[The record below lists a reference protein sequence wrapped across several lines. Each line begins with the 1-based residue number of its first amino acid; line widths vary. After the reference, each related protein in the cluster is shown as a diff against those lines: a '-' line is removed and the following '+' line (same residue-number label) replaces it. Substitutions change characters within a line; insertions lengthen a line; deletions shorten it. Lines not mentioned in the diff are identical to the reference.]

1 MVRKSFLQS
10 RIQSRILSRI
20 LPFIFLVCSGTPF
33 FALSS
38 APLFAQAVSQP
49 SAPAVQPQSAGSVN
63 YNPTRP
69 EPQPNLA
76 IDRDP
81 ILSPDA
87 QDNILTPPPAPPTVA
102 KTTNQP
108 GTNQQPGSVQRGQNG
123 LYTLS
128 EDVNEVLLPC
138 TVVDEKGRLVMD
150 LRQGNFHVFEDG
162 VPQTI
167 ASFEHRD
174 VPVSMGILVDNSGSM
189 IDKRAAATSA
199 ALDLVRASNPQDT
212 AFIVNFSDRAYLDQ
226 GPTSNIN
233 LLERGLSRF
242 DARGMTALYDAV
254 AASADELSHHAR
266 QEKQV
271 LLIITDG
278 ADNASRLSLQQAI
291 RRVQN
296 LGGPVVYSIG
306 LLFDD
311 DKQEAADA
319 RNALQSLSD
328 ETGGI
333 AFFPSSLQDVSQIA
347 QEVAQ
352 DIRNQYI
359 LGYHSTRAASLGGYR
374 TVHVDVSAP
383 GHPKLIVRTRR
394 GYYPRSAAQR
404 QQTAQAA
411 QPATAQP
418 AQPQ

>member
-1 MVRKSFLQS
+1 MIFRPFMVRKSFLQS
-10 RIQSRILSRI
+10 RF
-20 LPFIFLVCSGTPF
+20 LPLALLVCSAAF
-33 FALSS
+33 FAALP
-38 APLFAQAVSQP
+38 APLFAQTARQT
-49 SAPAVQPQSAGSVN
+49 AAQPQSN
-63 YNPTRP
+63 YDPTRP
-69 EPQPNLA
+69 EPQPNLV

-87 QDNILTPPPAPPTVA
+87 QDNILTPPAAPPA
-102 KTTNQP
+102 AATTTPNQP
-108 GTNQQPGSVQRGQNG
+108 GTVQKGQNG

-150 LRQGNFHVFEDG
+150 LRQGNFRVFEDG
-162 VPQTI
+162 VQQTI
-167 ASFEHRD
+167 ASFDHRD

-226 GPTSNIN
+226 GFTSNIN
-233 LLERGLSRF
+233 LLERGLSRV

-278 ADNASRLSLQQAI
+278 ADNASRLNLQQVI

-394 GYYPRSAAQR
+394 GYYPRSAAAQR

-411 QPATAQP
+411 QPAQT
-418 AQPQ
+418 PQ